1 MSYLISQEVQEKSI
15 IVIDYLSKRAP
26 SELFFIH
33 EVKPSLLN
41 ENVIEIMGQN
51 LSCIL
56 RSPLAHYPFSP
67 KNTKVLKMSVADP
80 KMIQSGVRGYRKMNQ
95 KESEDLAKVFGHFK
109 NSLDFRIKE
118 LYDLLEPAVF
128 QKVENNTKARIVP
141 QSHNARISS
150 VSARG

>member
-15 IVIDYLSKRAP
+15 IVIDYLSKKAP

-56 RSPLAHYPFSP
+56 RSPLAHYPFSL
-67 KNTKVLKMSVADP
+67 KNTKVLKMGVIDP
-80 KMIQSGVRGYRKMNQ
+80 KLIQFGVKGYRKMNQ

-109 NSLDFRIKE
+109 DSLPDRIKN
-118 LYDLLEPAVF
+118 LYELLEPAVL
-128 QKVENNTKARIVP
+128 QKVENNSKARIVP
-141 QSHNARISS
+141 QPQNARVSS
-150 VSARG
+150 SRC